1 MTPEERV
8 AQLETKFV
16 QMQTAY
22 TEATDLMQHL
32 GGSERV
38 FQAAVLAMIQT
49 HPNKAALLPALQ
61 EMVEK
66 ATNAVLFDSQSES
79 HLKGAQDAREVI
91 QVFFDNK

>member
-1 MTPEERV
+1 MSPEERLTH
-8 AQLETKFV
+8 LEKSFV
-16 QMQTAY
+16 EMQNAY
-22 TEATDLMQHL
+22 TQATDLMQFL

-49 HPNKAALLPALQ
+49 HQNKAALLPALE

-66 ATNAVLFDSQSES
+66 ATNAVLFESQSES
-79 HLKGAQDAREVI
+79 HLKGAQDARELI

>member
-8 AQLETKFV
+8 AQLEAKFV

-38 FQAAVLAMIQT
+38 FQAALLAVIQT
-49 HPNKAALLPALQ
+49 HPDKAALRPALL
-61 EMVEK
+61 EMVERSS
-66 ATNAVLFDSQSES
+66 TAVLFGAQSES
-79 HLKGAQDAREVI
+79 HAQGAQDARELI
-91 QVFFDNK
+91 LAFLDKR